1 VFVLAYK
8 RTLDLGNE
16 LELGFYRT
24 LENLTC
30 LKVLTTV
37 LNKLET
43 HNTNQT
49 GPVSICPLSAPLHA
63 TRMLTACDPH
73 EVEPVAD
80 QQTDLHAT
88 RMRQYATRMLGSV

>member
-1 VFVLAYK
+1 MFVLAYK

-43 HNTNQT
+43 HNTIKLLLYRSVHCLRLCIR
-49 GPVSICPLSAPLHA
+49 P
-63 TRMLTACDPH
+63 AC
-73 EVEPVAD
+73 
-80 QQTDLHAT
+80 
-88 RMRQYATRMLGSV
+88 